1 MALSVR
7 LTGGFGLCLGRCW
20 TAPTMTPIDCTGEPF
35 RRCAAC
41 VVSAASMSSRDT
53 PMRRSSWIE
62 SLLMLRLDSYLWGNF
77 SYLWGNCQFWNLPT

>member
-1 MALSVR
+1 MPWPLLDGPDDDADRLHGRAVPSLCRLRGQCRVDV
-7 LTGGFGLCLGRCW
+7 LTGH
-20 TAPTMTPIDCTGEPF
+20 
-35 RRCAAC
+35 
-41 VVSAASMSSRDT
+41 